1 MAGLRDNKKV
11 KERAGELRQALA
23 AQGVPVSQAEAQEII
38 VGQIETIARNLG
50 VTERTARDR
59 YLTDP
64 VMQALIRACLE
75 AGAEHAQ
82 ARESADDLTLSITD
96 AGHVTAALGMI
107 MKLVARVLD
116 DHPGDADALGI
127 ATDAADAVVGL
138 GHALR
143 TPEAD
148 TVTLLGV
155 HAVYARQVLT
165 QAIAL
170 LVNATWP
177 CPSHQHPPGTS
188 CDLTEVLS
196 QDLRRVGGWVP
207 PGRQEPPAGDRST

>member
-1 MAGLRDNKKV
+1 VAGLRDSKKV
-11 KERAGELRQALA
+11 RERAGELRQALA

-64 VMQALIRACLE
+64 VMQALIRTCLE

-82 ARESADDLTLSITD
+82 ARETADNLTLSITD
-96 AGHVTAALGMI
+96 AGH
-107 MKLVARVLD
+107 
-116 DHPGDADALGI
+116 
-127 ATDAADAVVGL
+127 
-138 GHALR
+138 
-143 TPEAD
+143 
-148 TVTLLGV
+148 
-155 HAVYARQVLT
+155 ARQVLT

-177 CPSHQHPPGTS
+177 CPSHQHTPGTS

-196 QDLRRVGGWVP
+196 QDLRRLGGWIP
-207 PGRQEPPAGDRST
+207 PGRQEPAAGDRST